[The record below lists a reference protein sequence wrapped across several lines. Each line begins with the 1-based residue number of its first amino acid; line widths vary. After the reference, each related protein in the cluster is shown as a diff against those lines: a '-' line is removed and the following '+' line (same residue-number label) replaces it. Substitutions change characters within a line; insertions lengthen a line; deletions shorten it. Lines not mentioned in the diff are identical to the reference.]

1 MRSSC
6 ALATLLLK
14 LDSPSSLKE
23 KRSIIRS
30 AVERLGA
37 RKNVAVA
44 ETGQRDTYKA
54 AELTIA
60 VVGDSPSYVE
70 EELRRMIS
78 SIESDDAIEVFVT
91 RLEVY

>member
-14 LDSPSSLKE
+14 LDTPSSLKD

-30 AVERLGA
+30 AVDRLGA

-44 ETGQRDTYKA
+44 ETGQRDTHKA
-54 AELTIA
+54 AELTVA

-70 EELRRMIS
+70 AEMVRIIS

>member
-14 LDSPSSLKE
+14 LDTPSSLKD

-30 AVERLGA
+30 AVDRLGA
-37 RKNVAVA
+37 RKNVRWPRPGKGIRTRRRNLRWRSSA
-44 ETGQRDTYKA
+44 TLRPMWS
-54 AELTIA
+54 
-60 VVGDSPSYVE
+60 GDGPDNFN
-70 EELRRMIS
+70 
-78 SIESDDAIEVFVT
+78 IESDDAIEVFVT